1 MSKKVYSFEF
11 FWTSRKLY
19 SSSKRKEDNM
29 WQTLRL
35 QSHLKAK
42 KYISFENHIHLLRLR
57 QNFEKVTL

>member
-1 MSKKVYSFEF
+1 
-11 FWTSRKLY
+11 
-19 SSSKRKEDNM
+19 M